1 MQGDVEFKFYRGF
14 RFESHWI
21 SWPGFYETVQEIWGK
36 PVNTQDAILRIHVKP
51 IRRAKALKLWRQKKF
66 ADWKI
71 RWAILNITLA
81 NLEKAQEV
89 WPLTQDELDFKH
101 YLKTKSLGLAAMQK
115 ARARQH
121 SRLTWIQ
128 KGVTNTRFFQ
138 LHTNARR
145 KKTFISS
152 LSGQTWTV
160 VSQEEKSNLIH
171 TLLPGHGETN
181 ARTKAINW
189 Q

>member
-1 MQGDVEFKFYRGF
+1 ME
-14 RFESHWI
+14 
-21 SWPGFYETVQEIWGK
+21 
-36 PVNTQDAILRIHVKP
+36 A
-51 IRRAKALKLWRQKKF
+51 KKF

-81 NLEKAQEV
+81 NLDKAQEV
-89 WPLTQDELDFKH
+89 RPLTQDELDFKH

-121 SRLTWIQ
+121 LWLTWIQ
-128 KGVTNTRFFQ
+128 KGDTNTRFFQ
-138 LHTNARR
+138 LHTNTRR

-171 TLLPGHGETN
+171 TLLPCHGGNQCKNKGHQL
-181 ARTKAINW
+181 ARARLRPTQAEIESVIKEMPTEKALTLMV
-189 Q
+189 

>member
-1 MQGDVEFKFYRGF
+1 ME
-14 RFESHWI
+14 
-21 SWPGFYETVQEIWGK
+21 
-36 PVNTQDAILRIHVKP
+36 
-51 IRRAKALKLWRQKKF
+51 AKKKF